1 MTERARSYAENK
13 HDIQTLLETELSKIE
28 AGGYGRSPRTPR
40 EPKSMFQYSVAC
52 INHWVDPDHPP
63 DTCDGCVLLQFVPDE
78 HKHEAV
84 PCHCIPLNEAGETV
98 TSLELVEDEERLER
112 AVADWLRT
120 TLTRLK
126 AELESKPAE
135 A

>member
-1 MTERARSYAENK
+1 
-13 HDIQTLLETELSKIE
+13 
-28 AGGYGRSPRTPR
+28 
-40 EPKSMFQYSVAC
+40 MFQYSVAC

-63 DTCDGCVLLQFVPDE
+63 ETCEGCVLLDYVPDE
-78 HKHEAV
+78 YKQETV
-84 PCHCIPLNEAGETV
+84 PCHLIPLNEAGDTV
-98 TSLELVEDEERLER
+98 TSLELTGDEERLEK

-126 AELESKPAE
+126 SELESKVAE